1 MSRTPYFYV
10 EKYNIETNSWEKQ
23 VLYTMNKNKG
33 NMIEVDFWPW
43 NATYDVFNIV
53 THKDRDFPEF
63 TGVRHRFPPN
73 ASKEITN
80 SYQNCWYSWDDTEGN
95 EHISKPDAFYFTL
108 ADLLLYIKEYP
119 IVKDY
124 ETMEDV
130 WTANSDMKWEDV
142 PEQTMPNPMSGV
154 ATRLLNYM
162 EFIDDFWNAFGH
174 KSELRIVGWIL

>member
-43 NATYDVFNIV
+43 NATHDVFNIV

-162 EFIDDFWNAFGH
+162 EFIDDFWNAFGL